1 LDLAAALQRSDVMR
15 KRIEQLADRLPP
27 WLLRLGAR
35 VRWPL
40 SDVQTLAAGFVALL
54 VAFLLYR
61 NCGLS
66 GCPDVRQLAAYQ
78 PNGAPELLDR
88 HGEKFASLAP
98 FERRVVPLDSLGDHV
113 AQAFIAVEDR
123 RFWDHGG
130 VDWQRVLGAAFANL
144 RSGGVTQGSSTISMQ
159 LARNVFPKQLPG
171 TERTFRR
178 KLNEARVAHLIED
191 RFSKHEI
198 LEMYLNHIYFG
209 GGAYGIEAASRHWF
223 GKSAKQLRL
232 SEAAML
238 AALPKAPSHYDPRR
252 HPEAARARRNLVLTL
267 MEQQDMVAPATAEE
281 SRNTRLRPVADP
293 PRNRSG
299 IPLGAYYIDV
309 VRSLLEERFG
319 EDLYRSRLRIHTTL
333 DPLVQKAAERELERQ
348 LEAIDGRV
356 RKGAG
361 PLQGAVVVLDANDGA
376 VLALVGG
383 RDPAT
388 SRYNRALNARRQ
400 VGSAFKPFVYAAA
413 LEEGVPTS
421 QIIADTPLRMQL
433 SRNDVWEPENYDG
446 RYEGEISL
454 RDALVRSRNVPT
466 VRLASS
472 VGIADVATAARNA
485 GVGAQMDVTPA
496 LSLGTVA
503 MSPLQL
509 AVAYSTF
516 ATLGTTAAPHF
527 LLRVEDARGKVLW
540 QPQRPPGR
548 TGMRADVAY
557 IITDILRD
565 AVDYGTGTGVRAAGY
580 RGPVAGKT
588 GTTNNATDAWFVGYT
603 PQIVGAVW
611 IGYDQPSALGSAATG
626 GGLAAPVWGRMMR
639 SYEREQG
646 LAGEWRMPAGVRLHT
661 IDPSSGLLLA
671 EGCQPEWGS
680 PANELF
686 IAGNE
691 PATACPYRDWWGDF
705 WGRIGSIFDG
715 EEEEEGDRDVL
726 GADPLPGRRDREAE
740 IEDYRRKRREHIERE
755 RAQTERAQAER
766 SRQEE
771 LERARAMEDF
781 LRRRSEA
788 LRERANRRRSGG
800 D

>member
-1 LDLAAALQRSDVMR
+1 MQ
-15 KRIEQLADRLPP
+15 KRLNEWIDRLPP
-27 WLLRLGAR
+27 WLLRLSTR

-40 SDVQTLAAGFVALL
+40 TGGQTLGVGLAALL
-54 VAFLLYR
+54 LAFGLYL
-61 NCGLS
+61 NCGVA
-66 GCPDVRQLAAYQ
+66 GCPDVRRLAAYQ

-88 HGEKFASLAP
+88 HGKKFANLAP
-98 FERRVVPLDSLGDHV
+98 FERHVVPLDSLGDHV
-113 AQAFIAVEDR
+113 ANAFIAVEDR
-123 RFWDHGG
+123 RFREHEG
-130 VDWQRVLGAAFANL
+130 VDWQRVLGAALANL
-144 RSGGVTQGSSTISMQ
+144 RSGSVTQGSSTISMQ

-178 KLNEARVAHLIED
+178 KLNEARVAYLIEE
-191 RFSKHEI
+191 RFTKEEI

-209 GGAYGIEAASRHWF
+209 GGAYGIEAAARHWF

-238 AALPKAPSHYDPRR
+238 AALPKAPAHYDPRR
-252 HPEAARARRNLVLTL
+252 RPEAARTRRNLVLTL
-267 MEQQDMVAPATAEE
+267 MEQQGMVQPATAEE
-281 SRNTRLRPVADP
+281 SRQTRLRPVENP
-293 PRNRSG
+293 PRRSG

-309 VRSLLEERFG
+309 LRNVLEDRFG

-333 DPLVQKAAERELERQ
+333 DPLVQRAAERELTRQ
-348 LEAIDGRV
+348 LDAIDGRV

-361 PLQGAVVVLDANDGA
+361 PLQGAVVVLEAHSGE

-383 RDPAT
+383 RDPAA
-388 SRYNRALNARRQ
+388 SRYNRALNGRRQ

-413 LEEGVPTS
+413 LDAGIPTS
-421 QIIADTPLRMQL
+421 QHIADTPLRMRL

-446 RYEGEISL
+446 RFEGDVSL

-472 VGIADVATAARNA
+472 VGIEDVATAARNA
-485 GVGAQMDVTPA
+485 GVGGRMDETPA

-503 MSPLQL
+503 LSPLQL
-509 AVAYSTF
+509 ATAYTTF
-516 ATLGTTAAPHF
+516 ATLGTTAAPNF
-527 LLRVEDARGKVLW
+527 LRRVEDANGRILW
-540 QPQRPPGR
+540 EPSPHRSRP
-548 TGMRADVAY
+548 GMRADVAY

-565 AVDYGTGTGVRAAGY
+565 AVDHGTGTGVRAAGY

-603 PQIVGAVW
+603 PELVGAVW
-611 IGYDQPSALGSAATG
+611 IGYDEPSPLGSAATG

-639 SYEREQG
+639 TWERERG
-646 LAGEWRMPAGVRLHT
+646 PAPDWRMPNGVRVRS
-661 IDPSSGLLLA
+661 IDPASGLILA

-680 PANELF
+680 PMNELF

-705 WGRIGSIFDG
+705 WGRVGEIFSGTDSD
-715 EEEEEGDRDVL
+715 DRDLDVL
-726 GADPLPGRRDREAE
+726 GADPLPRRRDRESD
-740 IEDYRRKRREHIERE
+740 IEDFRRRRSEQIQRE
-755 RAQTERAQAER
+755 RAQGARAEA
-766 SRQEE
+766 
-771 LERARAMEDF
+771 ERARAAQVERAREMEEF

-788 LRERANRRRSGG
+788 LRQQAERERRRG
-800 D
+800 DG

>member
-1 LDLAAALQRSDVMR
+1 MPNRLRPQ
-15 KRIEQLADRLPP
+15 IDRLPP
-27 WLLRLGAR
+27 GLLRLGER
-35 VRWPL
+35 VHWPL
-40 SDVQTLAAGFVALL
+40 SDRNTLLAGVVALL
-54 VAFLLYR
+54 IAFLLYR
-61 NCGLS
+61 NCGVG
-66 GCPDVRQLAAYQ
+66 GCPDVRQLAAWQ

-88 HGEKFASLAP
+88 NGEKFASLAP
-98 FERRVVPLDSLGDHV
+98 FERHVVPLDSLGDHV

-123 RFWDHGG
+123 RFWEHDG
-130 VDWQRVLGAAFANL
+130 VDWRRVFGAALVNL
-144 RSGGVTQGSSTISMQ
+144 RTRGVAQGSSTISMQ
-159 LARNVFPKQLPG
+159 LARNVFPRELPG
-171 TERTFRR
+171 TERTLRR
-178 KLNEARVAHLIED
+178 KLREARVAHLIER

-238 AALPKAPSHYDPRR
+238 AALPKAPRHYDPRR
-252 HPEAARARRNLVLTL
+252 QPERARARRNLVLTL
-267 MEQQDMVAPATAEE
+267 MEEQGFVKPETAEE
-281 SRNTRLRPVADP
+281 SRQTRLRPVADP
-293 PRNRSG
+293 PRRSG

-309 VRSLLEERFG
+309 VRRLLEDRFG

-333 DPLVQKAAERELERQ
+333 DPLMQQGAERELEKQ
-348 LEAIDGRV
+348 LAAIAGRV
-356 RKGAG
+356 RKGSG
-361 PLQGAVVVLDANDGA
+361 PLQGAVVVMEAHTGE

-400 VGSAFKPFVYAAA
+400 VGSAFKPFVFATA

-421 QIIADTPLRMQL
+421 QHIADTPLRMQL

-446 RYEGEISL
+446 RFEGEVSL

-472 VGIADVATAARNA
+472 VGIDDVATTARNA
-485 GVGAQMDVTPA
+485 GIGAQMDVTPA

-509 AVAYSTF
+509 ATAYTTF
-516 ATLGTTAAPHF
+516 ATLGTTAAPSF
-527 LLRVEDARGKVLW
+527 LRRVEDENGRVLW
-540 QPQRPPGR
+540 EPQAQPRRP
-548 TGMRADVAY
+548 GMRADVAY

-565 AVDYGTGTGVRAAGY
+565 AVDYGTGTSVRAAGY

-603 PQIVGAVW
+603 PELVGTIW
-611 IGYDQPSALGSAATG
+611 IGYDEPSALGSAATG

-639 SYEREQG
+639 AVERERG
-646 LAGEWRMPAGVRLHT
+646 AGGEWRMPSGVRLRT
-661 IDPSSGLLLA
+661 IDPNSGLLLA

-691 PATACPYRDWWGDF
+691 PATACPYRDWWSDL
-705 WGRIGSIFDG
+705 WGRIGG
-715 EEEEEGDRDVL
+715 VLGGGRTEPRNGDVL
-726 GADPLPGRRDREAE
+726 GADPLPGRRDREAD
-740 IEDYRRKRREHIERE
+740 IEDFRRRRREQLERDRLE
-755 RAQTERAQAER
+755 RSGQEEADR
-766 SRQEE
+766 SRQMEE
-771 LERARAMEDF
+771 F
-781 LRRRSEA
+781 LRQRSEA
-788 LRERANRRRSGG
+788 LRERANRRRPRG
-800 D
+800 DD